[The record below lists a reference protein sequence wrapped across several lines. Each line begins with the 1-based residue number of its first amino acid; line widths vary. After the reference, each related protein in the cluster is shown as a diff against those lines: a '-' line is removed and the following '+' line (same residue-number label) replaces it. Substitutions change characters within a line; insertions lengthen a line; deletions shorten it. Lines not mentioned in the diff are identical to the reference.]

1 MDSRRIS
8 RANDSSPLSS
18 QNSLTE
24 ATVPFTWRNMR
35 HYSKEEPLVAVG
47 IKSLSKKKE
56 GCNIKSFI
64 LQKNMNVVPRRYCFA
79 LTNDIIRTSH
89 HHHVQ
94 TFAIKH
100 YYLHH
105 ITSHHIHLKMY
116 HVEAHFQ
123 TKNLK
128 GFFRFRSQ
136 NLGLGKDYDLPAP
149 FSANFTAVVQTQ
161 SRMHLCIVQ
170 ALLFFIKSCCKP

>member
-1 MDSRRIS
+1 MNIV
-8 RANDSSPLSS
+8 PL
-18 QNSLTE
+18 
-24 ATVPFTWRNMR
+24 
-35 HYSKEEPLVAVG
+35 
-47 IKSLSKKKE
+47 
-56 GCNIKSFI
+56 
-64 LQKNMNVVPRRYCFA
+64 RYCFA

-89 HHHVQ
+89 HHRVQ
-94 TFAIKH
+94 TFAIKP

-105 ITSHHIHLKMY
+105 ITSHHVHLKM
-116 HVEAHFQ
+116 HHFEAHFQ

-136 NLGLGKDYDLPAP
+136 NLGLGKGYDLSAP
-149 FSANFTAVVQTQ
+149 FNANFTAVVQTQ